1 MDREGTDV
9 YGKETCMEKE
19 IVSFCR
25 NKRKMGW
32 EVKGM
37 NINSFLAAAAG
48 VPENIKVKVSTEDSS
63 YFFNFTAAD
72 YLLTLAVLISAFFS
86 D

>member
-37 NINSFLAAAAG
+37 SDKLMTFVLAGAVFMALLKDLI
-48 VPENIKVKVSTEDSS
+48 EYIKK
-63 YFFNFTAAD
+63 
-72 YLLTLAVLISAFFS
+72 
-86 D
+86 